1 MTAQAPV
8 VMRDITMAF
17 GENTVL
23 RGVDLTINSSQVTA
37 LLGANGAGKS
47 TLIKILSGVYTGHGG
62 VVEIDGE
69 PQTIDSP
76 MTARRIGLQTVHQRI
91 DEGVIPGLSVAEN
104 LLFEQIAQ
112 NEIPRIAS
120 LRSLIPKA
128 REVAEALNL
137 DWSDAYLRKDVF
149 EIGVADKQLL
159 ILARALA
166 RRPRLLILDE
176 PTSALS
182 QSEVDRLFV
191 VINDLRS
198 SGIPV
203 LYVSH
208 RLGEIDTL
216 ADRLVVLRDGRIRGE
231 QDAPF
236 DWTAALKDMLG
247 EQTVVELESFEEQHG
262 ATTVLDLKNVQL
274 FARSSPFNLEIRG
287 GEVTGVIG
295 LLGSGKSELARGIF
309 GADAFVQGTMLLGG
323 KDFAPSGPSDA
334 IRNDVYLVPEDRAG
348 ESMLPGW
355 SIAHTASLPFLKSIT
370 SRGVLNFGKEHTLGI
385 DLIDEFSVI
394 AGSDEQEVDS
404 LSGGNQQKVVV
415 GRWLHGTPLVLLL
428 DEPFRGVDIGARR
441 DISRKAREVA
451 GSGVG
456 VVVLTSDI
464 DEVLEVSD
472 RIIVLVDGE
481 PRLDTYSSQ
490 TNRDQIVA
498 RMSEVA

>member
-1 MTAQAPV
+1 
-8 VMRDITMAF
+8 MRDITMSF
-17 GENTVL
+17 GANMVL
-23 RGVDLTINSSQVTA
+23 RGVNLDINPAQVTA
-37 LLGANGAGKS
+37 VLGANGAGKS
-47 TLIKILSGVYTGHGG
+47 TLIKILSGVYTGNGG
-62 VVEIDGE
+62 VIEIDGE
-69 PQTIDSP
+69 PQVIDSP

-91 DEGVIPGLSVAEN
+91 DDGVIPGLSVAEN

-112 NEIPRIAS
+112 NEIGRVAS
-120 LRSLIPKA
+120 LRSLMPKA
-128 REVAEALNL
+128 REVADSLNL
-137 DWSDAYLRKDVF
+137 DWSDSYLRKDVF

-198 SGIPV
+198 AGIPV

-236 DWTAALKDMLG
+236 DWNAALKDMLG
-247 EQTVVELESFEEQHG
+247 EQTVVELESFEERHG
-262 ATTVLDLKNVQL
+262 TTTVLDLKAVQL
-274 FARSSPFNLEIRG
+274 FTRSAPFDLAIRG
-287 GEVTGVIG
+287 GEVTGIIG
-295 LLGSGKSELARGIF
+295 LLGSGKSELARGVF
-309 GADAFVQGTMLLGG
+309 GADSFLQGSMQLDGR
-323 KDFAPSGPSDA
+323 AYSPSGPSEA
-334 IRNDVYLVPEDRAG
+334 IRNDVYLVPEDRAQ

-355 SIAHTASLPFLKSIT
+355 SIARTASLPFLKSIST
-370 SRGVLNFGKEHTLGI
+370 RSILNFGKERKLGS
-385 DLIDEFSVI
+385 DLITEFSVV

-415 GRWLHGTPLVLLL
+415 GRWLHGTPKVLLL

-451 GSGVG
+451 STGVG

-464 DEVLEVSD
+464 DEVLEVAD
-472 RIIVLVDGE
+472 RIVVLVDGGI
-481 PRLDTYSSQ
+481 RLDTYSSQ

>member
-1 MTAQAPV
+1 MTAQAAV
-8 VMRDITMAF
+8 VMRDITMSF

-23 RGVDLTINSSQVTA
+23 RGVDLTINSGQVTA

-69 PQTIDSP
+69 SQIIDSP

-91 DEGVIPGLSVAEN
+91 DEGVIPGLSIAEN
-104 LLFEQIAQ
+104 LLFERIAQ
-112 NEIPRIAS
+112 NEIRRVAS

-128 REVAEALNL
+128 REVADSLNL
-137 DWSDAYLRKDVF
+137 EWSDSYLRKDVF

-208 RLGEIDTL
+208 RLGEIETL

-247 EQTVVELESFEEQHG
+247 EQTLVELESFEERHG
-262 ATTVLDLKNVQL
+262 TTTVLDLKEVQL
-274 FARSSPFNLEIRG
+274 FTRSTPFDLAIRG

-309 GADAFVQGTMLLGG
+309 GADPFVKGSMTLGG
-323 KDFAPSGPSDA
+323 KAFAPSGPADA
-334 IRNDVYLVPEDRAG
+334 IHNDVYLVPEDRAG

-355 SIAHTASLPFLKSIT
+355 SIARTASLPFLKSIT
-370 SRGVLNFGKEHTLGI
+370 SRGILNFGTEHRLGRN
-385 DLIDEFSVI
+385 LIDEFSVV
-394 AGSDEQEVDS
+394 AGGAEQEVDS

-415 GRWLHGTPLVLLL
+415 GRWLHGTPRVLLL

-451 GSGVG
+451 GTGVG
-456 VVVLTSDI
+456 VIVLTSDI
-464 DEVLEVSD
+464 DEVLEVAD
-472 RIIVLVDGE
+472 RIVVLVDGV

>member
-1 MTAQAPV
+1 
-8 VMRDITMAF
+8 MRDGA
-17 GENTVL
+17 VL
-23 RGVDLTINSSQVTA
+23 
-37 LLGANGAGKS
+37 
-47 TLIKILSGVYTGHGG
+47 
-62 VVEIDGE
+62 E
-69 PQTIDSP
+69 
-76 MTARRIGLQTVHQRI
+76 
-91 DEGVIPGLSVAEN
+91 LSVAEN

-112 NEIPRIAS
+112 NEISRISS
-120 LRSLIPKA
+120 LRALLPKA
-128 REVAEALNL
+128 REVAQALHL
-137 DWSDAYLRKDVF
+137 DWSDSYLRKDVF
-149 EIGVADKQLL
+149 EVGVADKQLL

-191 VINDLRS
+191 VINDLRA

-231 QDAPF
+231 QTAPF

-262 ATTVLDLKNVQL
+262 ESIVLGLKGVQL
-274 FARSSPFNLEIRG
+274 FTRSAPFDLEIRA
-287 GEVTGVIG
+287 GEVTGIIG

-309 GADAFVQGTMLLGG
+309 GADSFIGG
-323 KDFAPSGPSDA
+323 AMRLDGRDYQPSGPSDA
-334 IRNDVYLVPEDRAG
+334 IANDVYLVPEDRAG

-355 SIAHTASLPFLKSIT
+355 SIARTASLPFLKSVT
-370 SRGVLNFGKEHTLGI
+370 SRGILNFGKERALGL
-385 DLIDEFSVI
+385 DLIHEFSVV
-394 AGSDEQEVDS
+394 AGNDEQEVDS

-415 GRWLHGTPLVLLL
+415 GRWLHGTPRLLLL

-451 GSGVG
+451 GAGVG

-464 DEVLEVSD
+464 DEVLEVAD
-472 RIIVLVDGE
+472 RIVVLVDGV

>member
-1 MTAQAPV
+1 MATQAAV

-23 RGVDLTINSSQVTA
+23 RGVDLTINSGQVTA

-62 VVEIDGE
+62 VVEIDGV

-91 DEGVIPGLSVAEN
+91 DEGVIPGLSIAEN

-112 NEIPRIAS
+112 NEISRIAS

-128 REVAEALNL
+128 REVAEALHL
-137 DWSDAYLRKDVF
+137 DWSDSYLRKDVF

-182 QSEVDRLFV
+182 QAEVDRLFV

-208 RLGEIDTL
+208 RLGEIETL

-231 QDAPF
+231 QSAPF

-262 ATTVLDLKNVQL
+262 TATVLDLKSVQL
-274 FARSSPFNLEIRG
+274 FTRSAPFDLEIRG

-309 GADAFVQGTMLLGG
+309 GADSFVQGSMLLGG
-323 KDFAPSGPSDA
+323 KAFAPSGPADA
-334 IRNDVYLVPEDRAG
+334 IHNDVYLVPEDRAG

-355 SIAHTASLPFLKSIT
+355 SIARTASLPVPQVGDVARRAQLRQGAHARHRPHRRVLRR
-370 SRGVLNFGKEHTLGI
+370 RGKRR
-385 DLIDEFSVI
+385 
-394 AGSDEQEVDS
+394 AGGR
-404 LSGGNQQKVVV
+404 LPV
-415 GRWLHGTPLVLLL
+415 GRQSAEGGRRPLAARHPSCPAPRRALPRRRHRSPPRHLAQ
-428 DEPFRGVDIGARR
+428 GA
-441 DISRKAREVA
+441 
-451 GSGVG
+451 
-456 VVVLTSDI
+456 
-464 DEVLEVSD
+464 
-472 RIIVLVDGE
+472 
-481 PRLDTYSSQ
+481 
-490 TNRDQIVA
+490 
-498 RMSEVA
+498 

>member
-1 MTAQAPV
+1 
-8 VMRDITMAF
+8 MRGITMSF
-17 GENTVL
+17 GANMVL
-23 RGVDLTINSSQVTA
+23 RGVNLEINPAHVTA

-47 TLIKILSGVYTGHGG
+47 TLIKILSGVYTGNGG
-62 VVEIDGE
+62 VIEIDGE

-91 DEGVIPGLSVAEN
+91 DDGVIPGLSIAEN

-112 NEIPRIAS
+112 NEIGRVAS
-120 LRSLIPKA
+120 LRSLLPKA
-128 REVAEALNL
+128 REVADALHL
-137 DWSDAYLRKDVF
+137 DWSDSYLRKDVF

-182 QSEVDRLFV
+182 PSEVDRLFS
-191 VINDLRS
+191 VINELRA

-216 ADRLVVLRDGRIRGE
+216 TDRLVVLRDGQIRGE
-231 QDAPF
+231 QDRPF

-247 EQTVVELESFEEQHG
+247 EQTVVELESFEERHG
-262 ATTVLDLKNVQL
+262 TTTVLDLKGVQL
-274 FARSSPFNLEIRG
+274 FTRSAPFDLEIRS

-309 GADAFVQGTMLLGG
+309 GADSFVGGTMTLAGA
-323 KDFAPSGPSDA
+323 KYAPAGPSEA
-334 IRNDVYLVPEDRAG
+334 IRNDVYLVPEDRAQ

-355 SIAHTASLPFLKSIT
+355 SIARTASLPFLKMIA
-370 SRGVLNFGKEHTLGI
+370 SRSVLNFGKEHALGI
-385 DLIDEFSVI
+385 DLINEFSVV
-394 AGSDEQEVDS
+394 ADGDEQEVDS
-404 LSGGNQQKVVV
+404 LSGGNQQKVIV
-415 GRWLHGTPLVLLL
+415 GRWLHGTPRVLLL

-441 DISRKAREVA
+441 DISRKTREVA

-464 DEVLEVSD
+464 DEVLEVAD

-481 PRLDTYSSQ
+481 VRMDTYSSQ
-490 TNRDQIVA
+490 TNRDQIVV

>member
-1 MTAQAPV
+1 MAVQAAV

-17 GENTVL
+17 GDNTVL
-23 RGVDLTINSSQVTA
+23 RGVDLTINSGEVTA
-37 LLGANGAGKS
+37 VLGANGAGKS

-62 VVEIDGE
+62 VIEIDGQS
-69 PQTIDSP
+69 QTIDSP

-91 DEGVIPGLSVAEN
+91 DEGVVPGLSVAEN

-112 NEIPRIAS
+112 NEIGRVAS
-120 LRSLIPKA
+120 LRSLLPKA
-128 REVAEALNL
+128 REVAEALHL

-149 EIGVADKQLL
+149 EVGVADKQLL

-191 VINDLRS
+191 VINDLRA

-231 QDAPF
+231 QTAPF

-262 ATTVLDLKNVQL
+262 VTTVLGLKDVQL
-274 FARSSPFNLEIRG
+274 FTRSAPFDLEIRA

-309 GADAFVQGTMLLGG
+309 GADAFVGG
-323 KDFAPSGPSDA
+323 SMQLDGRDYQPSGPPDA
-334 IRNDVYLVPEDRAG
+334 IANDVYLVPEDRAG

-355 SIAHTASLPFLKSIT
+355 SIARTASLPFLKSVT
-370 SRGVLNFGKEHTLGI
+370 SRGILNFGKERTLGL
-385 DLIDEFSVI
+385 DLIHEFSVV
-394 AGSDEQEVDS
+394 AGSDQQEVDS

-415 GRWLHGTPLVLLL
+415 GRWLHGTPRLLLL

-451 GSGVG
+451 GAGVG

-464 DEVLEVSD
+464 DEVLEVAD
-472 RIIVLVDGE
+472 RIVVLVDGV

>member
-1 MTAQAPV
+1 MTAQAAV
-8 VMRDITMAF
+8 VMRDITMSF

-23 RGVDLTINSSQVTA
+23 RGVDLTINSGQVTA

-69 PQTIDSP
+69 SQIIDSP

-91 DEGVIPGLSVAEN
+91 DEGVIPGLSIAEN
-104 LLFEQIAQ
+104 LLFERIAQ
-112 NEIPRIAS
+112 NEIRRVAS

-128 REVAEALNL
+128 REVADSLNL
-137 DWSDAYLRKDVF
+137 EWSDSYLRKDVF

-208 RLGEIDTL
+208 RLGEIETL

-247 EQTVVELESFEEQHG
+247 EQTLVELESFEERHG
-262 ATTVLDLKNVQL
+262 TTTVLDLKEVQL
-274 FARSSPFNLEIRG
+274 FTRSAPFDLAIRG

-309 GADAFVQGTMLLGG
+309 GADSFVRGSMTLGG
-323 KDFAPSGPSDA
+323 KAFAPSGPADA
-334 IRNDVYLVPEDRAG
+334 IHNDVYLVPEDRAG

-355 SIAHTASLPFLKSIT
+355 SIARTASLPFLKSIT
-370 SRGVLNFGKEHTLGI
+370 SRGILNFGTEHRLGK
-385 DLIDEFSVI
+385 DLIDEFSVV
-394 AGSDEQEVDS
+394 AGSAEQEVDS

-415 GRWLHGTPLVLLL
+415 GRWLHGTPRVLLL

-451 GSGVG
+451 GTGVG
-456 VVVLTSDI
+456 VIVLTSDI
-464 DEVLEVSD
+464 DEVLEVAD
-472 RIIVLVDGE
+472 RIVVLVDGV